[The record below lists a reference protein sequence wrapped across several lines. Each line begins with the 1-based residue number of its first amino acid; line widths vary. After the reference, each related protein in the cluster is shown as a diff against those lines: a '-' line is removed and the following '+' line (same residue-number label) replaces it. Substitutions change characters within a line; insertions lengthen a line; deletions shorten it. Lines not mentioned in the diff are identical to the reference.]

1 VITRCSIKVKTL
13 LAAGLVAGSLAAGPA
28 ASAAPSA
35 RLPAAPAPTA
45 AKTAAKTAAA
55 ELPPVYVWATGVNV
69 RNGGDGYCSYQPSR
83 ANCPTVVAVV
93 SQTTLD
99 AYCQA
104 RGETIHDSGYSN
116 SWWTYVRTSGGQLGW
131 VNNIYLQGGEKMAG
145 VPDCTY

>member
-1 VITRCSIKVKTL
+1 MNIRCSIKNL
-13 LAAGLVAGSLAAGPA
+13 LVAGLVAGSLAAGPA
-28 ASAAPSA
+28 AFAAPSA
-35 RLPAAPAPTA
+35 QAPAPTA
-45 AKTAAKTAAA
+45 AKTSAA

-93 SQTTLD
+93 SQTTLS

-104 RGETIHDSGYSN
+104 RGETIQDSGYSN
-116 SWWTYVRTSGGQLGW
+116 SWWTYVRTGGGQLGW